1 MNNSIL
7 NVLPVR
13 LREYVGIFDMTGL
26 EEIRL
31 RATKK
36 VILYYGKKIGELV
49 TDFELTENE
58 LREAL
63 EYISTFSLYAYEE
76 DIRQGFITIKGGH
89 RVGIAGK
96 VVRENG
102 KIKNISNISSINIRV
117 SHQVIDCGRKAFGYI
132 KEEDKGIDKEMDN
145 KKGEL
150 YNTLIISPPG
160 VGKTTLLRDLLRL
173 ISDEMKLKV
182 SIVDERS
189 EIASCYKGIP
199 CNDVGLRTDIYDCC
213 PKVDGIMLMIRAMS
227 PQVLAVDEIGGNDDI
242 EALIRAKHAGIRII
256 ATMHGE
262 EIDDIPDG
270 LKIFDRYIFLEN
282 NGNRDMKIYDKKFY
296 RIA

>member
-1 MNNSIL
+1 MSDLIL
-7 NVLPVR
+7 NVLPVG
-13 LREYVGIFDMTGL
+13 LREYLGIIDMTGL

-31 RATKK
+31 RAKK
-36 VILYYGKKIGELV
+36 RVILYYGRKIGELV
-49 TDFELTENE
+49 TDYELSEME
-58 LREAL
+58 LKEAL

-76 DIRQGFITIKGGH
+76 DIKQGFITIKGGH

-102 KIKNISNISSINIRV
+102 RIKNISNISSINIRV
-117 SHQVIDCGRKAFGYI
+117 SHQIIDCGKKAFEYI
-132 KEEDKGIDKEMDN
+132 QDN
-145 KKGEL
+145 GRI
-150 YNTLIISPPG
+150 YNTLIVSPPG

-173 ISDEMKLKV
+173 VSDELKLKV

-227 PQVLAVDEIGGNDDI
+227 PQVVAVDEIGGREDI
-242 EALIRAKHAGIRII
+242 EALIRAKHSGISII
-256 ATMHGE
+256 ATIHGD
-262 EIDDIPDG
+262 EIDDISDN
-270 LKIFDRYIFLEN
+270 LKIFDRYIFLLN
-282 NGNRDMKIYDKKFY
+282 NETREMEIYDGKFY
-296 RIA
+296 SLV

>member
-1 MNNSIL
+1 MSDLIL
-7 NVLPVR
+7 NVLPVG
-13 LREYVGIFDMTGL
+13 LREYLGIIDMTGL

-31 RATKK
+31 RAKK
-36 VILYYGKKIGELV
+36 RVILYYGRKIGELV
-49 TDFELTENE
+49 TDYELSEME
-58 LREAL
+58 LKEAL

-76 DIRQGFITIKGGH
+76 DIKQGFITIKGGH

-102 KIKNISNISSINIRV
+102 RIKNISNISSINIRV
-117 SHQVIDCGRKAFGYI
+117 SHQIIDCGKKAFEYI
-132 KEEDKGIDKEMDN
+132 QDN
-145 KKGEL
+145 GRI
-150 YNTLIISPPG
+150 YNTLIVSPPG

-173 ISDEMKLKV
+173 VSDELKLKV

-227 PQVLAVDEIGGNDDI
+227 PQVVAVDEIGGREDI
-242 EALIRAKHAGIRII
+242 EALIRAKHSGISII
-256 ATMHGE
+256 ATIHGD
-262 EIDDIPDG
+262 EIDDISDN
-270 LKIFDRYIFLEN
+270 LKIFDRYIFLVN
-282 NGNRDMKIYDKKFY
+282 NECREMEIYDEKFY
-296 RIA
+296 RLV

>member
-1 MNNSIL
+1 MSDLIL
-7 NVLPVR
+7 NVLPVG
-13 LREYVGIFDMTGL
+13 LREYLGIIDMTGL

-31 RATKK
+31 RAKK
-36 VILYYGKKIGELV
+36 RVILYYGRKIGELV
-49 TDFELTENE
+49 TDYELSE
-58 LREAL
+58 LELKEAL

-76 DIRQGFITIKGGH
+76 DIRQGFITIRGGH

-102 KIKNISNISSINIRV
+102 RIKNISNISSINIRV
-117 SHQVIDCGRKAFGYI
+117 SHQIIDCGKKAFEYI
-132 KEEDKGIDKEMDN
+132 QDN
-145 KKGEL
+145 GRI
-150 YNTLIISPPG
+150 YNTLIVSPPG

-173 ISDEMKLKV
+173 VSDELKLKV

-227 PQVLAVDEIGGNDDI
+227 PQVVAVDEIGGDEDI
-242 EALIRAKHAGIRII
+242 NALIKAKHSGISII
-256 ATMHGE
+256 ATIHGD
-262 EIDDIPDG
+262 EIDDISDN
-270 LKIFDRYIFLEN
+270 LKIFGRYIFLVN
-282 NGNRDMKIYDKKFY
+282 NECREMEIYDEKFY
-296 RIA
+296 RLV